1 MSLKKLLAFFPFL
14 LLIESVYA
22 HCPLCT
28 AGAAV
33 AAGGAAWLGVNNA
46 AIGIFI
52 GAFAVSTGWWISRLI
67 QKKYIPFQM
76 QLIIL
81 LSFITTIMPLM
92 PIIESNYPIYI
103 SLIGG
108 YGSLLNRTYIL
119 NLFLAGSILG
129 GLVVSISPWLS
140 RKIAELRNGKMI
152 PYQGIILTFALLIV
166 LSAAVELIL

>member
-14 LLIESVYA
+14 LLIESAYA

-28 AGAAV
+28 VGAAA
-33 AAGGAAWLGVNNA
+33 AAGGAAWLGVSKA

-52 GAFAVSTGWWISRLI
+52 GAFAVSIGWWVSRLI

-76 QLIIL
+76 PLIIL
-81 LSFITTIMPLM
+81 FSFITTIMPLM
-92 PIIESNYPIYI
+92 QVMERNYPVYI

-108 YGSLLNRTYIL
+108 YGSLLNRTYVL

-129 GLVVSISPWLS
+129 GLVASISPWLS

-166 LSAAVELIL
+166 LSVAVELVL